1 MSKYPSIIQIRPS
14 ADKPKKPD
22 WKLVLPEDAGLI
34 ELSRVST
41 AGGFYDIKGG
51 IILPEEILTFVLAVS
66 DRNPSN
72 TLLREDRHAGHR
84 RQFVALWSAYPA
96 HRVPVGGTRRI
107 LLQRIV
113 IVPAMA
119 AAIPAKKGA
128 IMVLMAII
136 VILAAFKA
144 VVVTR
149 VQVAE
154 APKAAQIPTSLAA
167 AESSHLD
174 SS

>member
-1 MSKYPSIIQIRPS
+1 M
-14 ADKPKKPD
+14 
-22 WKLVLPEDAGLI
+22 
-34 ELSRVST
+34 
-41 AGGFYDIKGG
+41 
-51 IILPEEILTFVLAVS
+51 
-66 DRNPSN
+66 
-72 TLLREDRHAGHR
+72 
-84 RQFVALWSAYPA
+84 
-96 HRVPVGGTRRI
+96 GGTRRI

-128 IMVLMAII
+128 ITVLMAII